1 VPQQDESTGQLKH
14 RQEVFSNVF
23 PAGNEPPRIV
33 KPGKES
39 LNLPPATVAT
49 QGATILGGRIH
60 APHVVGS
67 DCFGGV
73 VAQELLIQFLAVV
86 GAITDHSLRRFRDE
100 ALIQVKTLH
109 RVDGFAASL

>member
-1 VPQQDESTGQLKH
+1 M
-14 RQEVFSNVF
+14 
-23 PAGNEPPRIV
+23 
-33 KPGKES
+33 
-39 LNLPPATVAT
+39 
-49 QGATILGGRIH
+49 
-60 APHVVGS
+60 GS

-100 ALIQVKTLH
+100 TLIQVKTLH